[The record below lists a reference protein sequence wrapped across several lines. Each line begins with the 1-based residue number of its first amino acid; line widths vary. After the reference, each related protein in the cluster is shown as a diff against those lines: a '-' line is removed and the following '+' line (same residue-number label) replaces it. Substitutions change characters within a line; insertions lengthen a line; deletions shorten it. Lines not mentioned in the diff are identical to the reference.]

1 MKYQVIFLVGPTAI
15 GKTEVSFHLAQK
27 INAEIISCDSMQVYK
42 EINIL
47 NAKPPLEYIEKVPHH
62 LIGIISVKEEFNVAK
77 FYKLACRKIEE
88 ILKRGKIP
96 LCVGG
101 SGLYIDILLHGIFP
115 FPDKDQNLRKMLFE
129 RALREGR
136 HALYEELK
144 RVDPLSAQKIHPND
158 LKRIIRALEVYILAG
173 SPLSEIKS
181 HRQGLLNFY
190 KIRMFGLI
198 TNRERIYNRIEE
210 RVEEMFE
217 KGAVQEVERVFKIG
231 PSSTCMQLIG
241 LKEIKEY
248 LDKKISLEEAKILV
262 KKNTKKFAKRQLTWF
277 KKEKGISWIRIDNMR
292 PEEIADLIFKKLEK

>member
-15 GKTEVSFHLAQK
+15 GKTQVSFYLAQK

-47 NAKPPLEYIEKVPHH
+47 NAKPPLEYIEKIPHH
-62 LIGIISVKEEFNVAK
+62 LIGIVSVREEFNVAK
-77 FYKLACRKIEE
+77 FYKLACGKIED

-136 HALYEELK
+136 ESLHEELK

-158 LKRIIRALEVYILAG
+158 LKRIIRALEVYILTG

-181 HRQGLLNFY
+181 QRKGLLNFY

-198 TNRERIYNRIEE
+198 TNREKIYNRIEE

-217 KGAVQEVERVFKIG
+217 KGAIEEAERVFKIG

-248 LDKKISLEEAKILV
+248 LDKKITLEEAKILV

-277 KKEKGISWIRIDNMR
+277 KKEKRISWIRIDNMK
-292 PEEIADLIFKKLEK
+292 PEEIAEVIFKKLKR